1 MPARTVRCLLPSR
14 RSDWL
19 RRLRR
24 VPRALAGMLHRWNQ
38 RHDLAELD
46 DRLLADIGVARAE
59 VERECSRSPGSG
71 WR

>member
-1 MPARTVRCLLPSR
+1 MPAYAARCLLPAR

-19 RRLRR
+19 RRLRL

-46 DRLLADIGVARAE
+46 DRLLADIGVTRAE
-59 VERECSRSPGSG
+59 AEREWSRSPGSG